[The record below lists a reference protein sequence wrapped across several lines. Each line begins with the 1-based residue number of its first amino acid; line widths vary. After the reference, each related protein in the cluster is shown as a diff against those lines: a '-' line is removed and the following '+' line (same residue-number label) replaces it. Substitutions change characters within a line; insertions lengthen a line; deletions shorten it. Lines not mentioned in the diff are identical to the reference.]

1 MKICGFIAILA
12 LLLAG
17 SGISQAKEPE
27 NRPITAQGSFL
38 KGFCAS
44 KAGNL
49 PELCKTIAEGLKIAK
64 IDTHYRVKGNARL
77 REAPNTKNARVVD
90 SISKGREFE
99 PYGRIMDEAGE
110 PWLVLMRGDDV
121 AFLKQELAEEV
132 LPAN

>member
-1 MKICGFIAILA
+1 MKFYHFTVILA
-12 LLLAG
+12 LFLAG

-27 NRPITAQGSFL
+27 NRPITAHGSFL

-44 KAGNL
+44 KAGIDQQI
-49 PELCKTIAEGLKIAK
+49 CKTIAEGLKIAK

-77 REAPNTKNARVVD
+77 REAPNTKNARVVG
-90 SISKGREFE
+90 SLPRGREFE

-110 PWLVLMRGDDV
+110 PWLVLIHRDDV